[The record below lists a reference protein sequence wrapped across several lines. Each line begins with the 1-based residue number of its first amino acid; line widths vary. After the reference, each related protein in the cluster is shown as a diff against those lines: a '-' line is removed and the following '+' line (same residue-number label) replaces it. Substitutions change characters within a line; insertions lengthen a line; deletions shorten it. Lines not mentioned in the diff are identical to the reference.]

1 METPNYYAVIPAVV
15 RYDKRLKDKAKL
27 LYGEITSL
35 SNKDGYCWATNG
47 YFANLYEVSNT
58 TISSLIKNLVE
69 QGYIESEIIYKENSK
84 EIDKRCL
91 KIVHTP
97 IKENLNRYLK
107 KVKAPIKENLK
118 ENNTRIIK
126 EEEEKEN
133 KNPFTFYENNFGLI
147 NSYIAMNINTYLDDG
162 LTEELII
169 EAMKEAVDNN
179 ARTWKYVKTILNN
192 CLNENI
198 TTAEQYRAK
207 QKEFKNK
214 KSNKTTTT
222 KKQEVNYNT
231 DFSEYDEY
239 ARRE

>member
-1 METPNYYAVIPAVV
+1 MIYDDNFYTVQGFMINKLKLKGNELSIYA
-15 RYDKRLKDKAKL
+15 
-27 LYGEITSL
+27 
-35 SNKDGYCWATNG
+35 
-47 YFANLYEVSNT
+47 
-58 TISSLIKNLVE
+58 
-69 QGYIESEIIYKENSK
+69 IIYGFSQTGSQRYTGSLKYLMDWINTRSKQTVMNCLNSLLEK
-84 EIDKRCL
+84 KYIDKEVYYKNNIKYCSYGVVQNL
-91 KIVHTP
+91 DHQSKICNEGGPKIGH
-97 IKENLNRYLK
+97 
-107 KVKAPIKENLK
+107 
-118 ENNTRIIK
+118 NNINIK

-231 DFSEYDEY
+231 DFSEYDQY